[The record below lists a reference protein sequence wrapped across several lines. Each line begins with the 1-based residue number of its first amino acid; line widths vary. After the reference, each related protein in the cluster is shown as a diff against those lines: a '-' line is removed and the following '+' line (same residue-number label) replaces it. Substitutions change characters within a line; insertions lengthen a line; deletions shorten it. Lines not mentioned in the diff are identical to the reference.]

1 MERPDRSKAADEKT
15 SLAEFLDYL
24 RATILWKVERLESKD
39 TAGRPIPTT
48 TLTLAGIVK
57 HLALVEDYWFQGVFL
72 GAGLPEPWASA
83 PFDADHDWEFHSAV
97 DEDPADTRALY
108 QAACERSRKVLAQTT
123 LDGLSVGVR
132 DGEPFSMRWI
142 MLHMIE
148 ETARHAGHADLLREA
163 IDGETGE

>member
-1 MERPDRSKAADEKT
+1 MERPDRSKNADEKT
-15 SLAEFLDYL
+15 SLAQFLDYL
-24 RATILWKVERLESKD
+24 RATILWKIEGLETEQ
-39 TAGRPIPTT
+39 TADRAISTT
-48 TLTLAGIVK
+48 TLTLVGIVK
-57 HLALVEDYWFQGVFL
+57 HLAWVEDYWFQNVFL

-83 PFDADHDWEFHSAV
+83 PFDDDHDWEFHSAF
-97 DEDPADTRALY
+97 DDDPADIWALY
-108 QAACERSRKVLAQTT
+108 EAACERSRAVLAQTT
-123 LDGLSVGVR
+123 LAEPSVGLR